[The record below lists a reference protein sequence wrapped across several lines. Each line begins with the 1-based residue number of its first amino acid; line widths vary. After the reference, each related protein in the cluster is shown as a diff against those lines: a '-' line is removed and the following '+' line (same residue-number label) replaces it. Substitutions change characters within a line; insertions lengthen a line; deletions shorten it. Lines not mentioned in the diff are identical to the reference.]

1 MHTQQSTGQPRHP
14 SMKPVMRSTE
24 WRRWLSS
31 RARPGPDRS
40 ANAAA
45 PSDRRRE
52 TSTCGGT
59 IVPLRPK
66 PPPPSSL
73 RRAAER
79 AAGLGMSTGRE
90 PSRRGASGTPR
101 RAGVL
106 DRGAGAADDELQP
119 GGAAPSS
126 SSSWGASGHSTS
138 ASQSSS
144 AIAIAV
150 GRFAAR
156 LIGSRCVL
164 RGRSG
169 NRNGSFGLWGSSIRV
184 ACGGQKALERR
195 MGLGSEEG
203 AHI

>member
-1 MHTQQSTGQPRHP
+1 
-14 SMKPVMRSTE
+14 MKPVMRSTE

-40 ANAAA
+40 ANAAG
-45 PSDRRRE
+45 PSDRRRD

-66 PPPPSSL
+66 TSSSSSSPL

-106 DRGAGAADDELQP
+106 DRGASAADDELQP
-119 GGAAPSS
+119 GGAVAGASS
-126 SSSWGASGHSTS
+126 PSSWGASGHSTS
-138 ASQSSS
+138 DSQSSS
-144 AIAIAV
+144 AIAIALD
-150 GRFAAR
+150 RFVVAR
-156 LIGSRCVL
+156 LIGSRCACAL
-164 RGRSG
+164 RGRT
-169 NRNGSFGLWGSSIRV
+169 LWKSEWKLR
-184 ACGGQKALERR
+184 
-195 MGLGSEEG
+195 GLG
-203 AHI
+203 